1 MLCQPRKQSL
11 AAFCLISLFLL
22 PSSGQA
28 ASSVT
33 TERIISL
40 PTFSTSSKDAPASL
54 SGEIQD
60 SAGSGTSLNGDRLLS
75 QEPEGAEGQIAL
87 PPSDH
92 DSPVSP
98 VSSAPTIPLPEIH
111 YDITKAP
118 KGVQRMH
125 ESLLSAAKSGDMA
138 KMRQAIEMNEM
149 PPILGYEEA
158 GSDPLAALYGMS
170 GDSEGS
176 EILAIMS
183 EILEA
188 GYVIQNKGTP
198 QELYLW
204 PYFADYPLAQ
214 LTKSQRVELFRLI
227 TAGDY
232 AEMQTLGHY
241 IFYRLGIGP
250 DGTWH
255 YLTAGD

>member
-11 AAFCLISLFLL
+11 AAFCLIALFWL

-28 ASSVT
+28 TSSVT

-40 PTFSTSSKDAPASL
+40 PTYSTSSKDAPASL

-60 SAGSGTSLNGDRLLS
+60 SAGSGTSLNGDQLLS

-87 PPSDH
+87 PPSNNEA
-92 DSPVSP
+92 PA
-98 VSSAPTIPLPEIH
+98 VSSFNIPLPDIH

-125 ESLLSAAKSGDMA
+125 ESLLNAAKSGDMA

-149 PPILGYEEA
+149 PPILGYEDA

-183 EILEA
+183 EILES

-214 LTKSQRVELFRLI
+214 LTQSQRVELFRLI